1 MESAAQHA
9 AASAITRESHA
20 TFRQLER
27 ETGFARRTLKDVV
40 AAYSVPT
47 IRVGLRWYRVNRT
60 QLFAALATY
69 ACRVEP
75 SKPRPPTERTVDPV
89 VARVAAVRQKRAERA
104 KAAEAKRPTRK
115 TRGAARPE
123 PPKRTGPP

>member
-1 MESAAQHA
+1 MESASQHA
-9 AASAITRESHA
+9 AASPITRESHA

-75 SKPRPPTERTVDPV
+75 SKPRPPTERALDPI
-89 VARVAAVRQKRAERA
+89 VARVAAVRAKRASRA
-104 KAAEAKRPTRK
+104 AKIEPAKVKRS
-115 TRGAARPE
+115 TRGTARPK
-123 PPKRTGPP
+123 PPTRTGPP